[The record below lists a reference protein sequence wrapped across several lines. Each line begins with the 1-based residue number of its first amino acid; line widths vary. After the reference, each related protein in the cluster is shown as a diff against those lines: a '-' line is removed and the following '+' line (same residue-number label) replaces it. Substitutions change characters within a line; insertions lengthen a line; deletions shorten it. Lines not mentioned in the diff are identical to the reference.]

1 MSTQEEK
8 LNLTQAHE
16 GEIKGEEEQLLFL
29 KLQEGEEEKL
39 NLKQVN
45 EGEIKGEEEQLLFLK
60 LQEGKKE
67 QLLSPNLQENE
78 EHVALLAT
86 KTTEIAREQIKSSE
100 ILLDKLVNGIQEQS
114 EKPPTNKIKEALQ
127 SLKERKGKIFNNFL
141 TKINS
146 IIGNNKENS
155 STSEKVE
162 DALKNL
168 VGFSKNKSEVA
179 TKLNECGF
187 FNLDHGTQLFL
198 LKKVSQLTADRAR
211 TYAAENRLKEIDSL
225 NKSLENKSFLSKLV
239 SKETYEKSLKSNLFR
254 QVEITKT
261 EDEARK
267 KVVESEEEIQI
278 NLENLISLTNSF
290 LESGIVI
297 EDEKTKY
304 AGRESQVKDPESKKF
319 VTSFNSFAE
328 EFTSKKEI
336 ITYDESERLEGM
348 LKKFREIIELE
359 LKNDGEDVTSFEF
372 AEKVQN
378 RIDAVKQALYVE
390 RLRNIKGAPED
401 LDALNASPYGGPLLK
416 GIMRTLASRGSL
428 AAYGFAGKSIGSLA
442 LVGAGVGATMAP
454 LLVGG
459 AAAAIIGG
467 YMGRKR
473 VKEDYNER
481 VLAERESSFK
491 VSAATKEIHGKE
503 SFTGHIGRLK
513 YLQRMITSSEEA
525 KKTILELDPHAFD
538 NLDKHQQD
546 EKIRARQF
554 EAYEQLK
561 RRLQAVEFLAESN
574 RIDFGETPNEYL
586 KNATVFLEEMSKAK
600 FLLST
605 KEKDFE
611 KNTELK
617 DKIEKKKIEEVAKNL
632 LLLRSIRRKVAEKFK
647 QYSNNNIDLQS
658 MSKEEYDAFL
668 KNDHYKPLYDLFWD
682 ESAQESKSELEQLM
696 QSKEYLDILEDITL
710 NTSQDI
716 TDKFKKV
723 IGEEK
728 LDTQQKKAMTV
739 GALCGAGFFG
749 AGALVREALDYF
761 GFQSNIV
768 PVKSTRMIEN
778 DSAAAKN
785 NSTIVNNDSTL
796 TKSDS
801 TFARSESSD
810 STLARSEN
818 SDSTL
823 ARGENSDSIAKDNPA
838 IKPPE
843 APQPLPDSSIHLG
856 EGISHAL
863 YRMKCSEL
871 HNWLVSKKTPTL
883 NDEIIQEAYNQIK
896 SLPSDTQNQI
906 IATLEKLSKLQGDE
920 LVSESNSPTLNP
932 EIKSFLLG
940 YIKSLDFHNRSFKV
954 LEGDK
959 LDFEKTEDGDWE
971 IVIQRGDKK
980 IKLDEISQS
989 DDASS
994 SDSEHHNEEVEDEE
1008 VEEVEEVEDEKIIDT
1023 DIDLKKLKLSNY
1035 QKELTEQF
1043 KTSIDNAFN
1052 QAKTSINKDS
1062 DNFFSSVNQN
1072 SQDPLVNEVQKQ
1084 TVESTTT
1091 AQISNPIPS
1100 PTRNEIEGLT
1110 FDDGSRLMDQT
1121 VAQKNEVS
1129 TVSESINF
1137 EQVTEAKSHTIR
1149 KNPLGE
1155 ITTITADTP
1164 QASHEYLVPKNIKDP
1179 VVVSIA
1185 NQKAKELNWALS
1197 ALDNA
1202 GKNKNY
1208 DNYIAIKNYLEN
1220 KLKSDSEYIN
1230 KNHATDA
1237 LNYID
1242 KKYTTSSTTEVK
1254 SAPPVDVQGEK
1265 VSAHTPTEVHNE
1277 THSNENASYLKT
1289 TSQMNDQESISTSQN
1304 VQKKYF
1310 NFVNTE
1316 GKQKI
1321 SFNLDVDM
1329 SKDELFAKSNATLN
1343 ESLKYLYSEKGEA
1356 LSPVI
1361 QSEVN
1366 HRFENVVRLAAAI
1379 KEAKDSNDADLQ
1391 VVALNALEEE
1401 LKALRKLNI
1410 DTSEFKG
1417 LGYKDDI
1424 PTSLQ
1429 VIAESIKDKA
1439 VSRAAQDLI
1448 EHPPS
1453 SLKNPKNLAIQ
1464 TDRIL
1469 GNLRGKSLEPVY
1481 ASDIAP
1487 TLGGWIYQM
1496 NELST
1501 NRTLWENDFSDD
1513 FGNSAWEKFKK
1524 MESLIEKKQWGKEDP
1539 RIGKLLQN
1547 FHEKNISSIKQSLK
1561 DILPKER
1568 DSIEFRNIGGKYP
1581 ITTRLETRAKVIEDY
1596 LNEYSRYLTP
1606 KDKRE
1611 LGILLDQTAT
1621 ILNEKKVP
1629 GVQLRDVIELE
1640 NKTVASRLAN
1650 LAKKLHSNEK
1660 PHAHEIGSVIDEQKK
1675 K

>member
-1 MSTQEEK
+1 MSTQKEN
-8 LNLTQAHE
+8 LNLTQIHK
-16 GEIKGEEEQLLFL
+16 GEIKGKEEQ
-29 KLQEGEEEKL
+29 Q
-39 NLKQVN
+39 
-45 EGEIKGEEEQLLFLK
+45 
-60 LQEGKKE
+60 
-67 QLLSPNLQENE
+67 LSPNLPENE
-78 EHVALLAT
+78 EHAALLAS
-86 KTTEIAREQIKSSE
+86 KITEIAQEQIKSSE
-100 ILLDKLVNGIQEQS
+100 TLLDKLVNGILEQS
-114 EKPPTNKIKEALQ
+114 KKPPTNKIKEALQ
-127 SLKERKGKIFNNFL
+127 SLKERKEKIFNNFL

-146 IIGNNKENS
+146 IIGNNKENL

-162 DALKNL
+162 EALKNL
-168 VGFSKNKSEVA
+168 VGFSNNKPEIA
-179 TKLNECGF
+179 TKLDECGF

-198 LKKVSQLTADRAR
+198 LKKVSQLAADRAR

-225 NKSLENKSFLSKLV
+225 NKSLENKSFLNKLV
-239 SKETYEKSLKSNLFR
+239 SKETYEKAFKSNLFR
-254 QVEITKT
+254 QVVITST

-278 NLENLISLTNSF
+278 NLENLAALTNSF

-336 ITYDESERLEGM
+336 ITYGESELLEGM
-348 LKKFREIIELE
+348 LEKFREIIEVE
-359 LKNDGEDVTSFEF
+359 LKNNGEDVTSFEF

-401 LDALNASPYGGPLLK
+401 LDALKASRFGGPLLK

-538 NLDKHQQD
+538 NLDKHQED
-546 EKIRARQF
+546 EKIRARQY

-561 RRLQAVEFLAESN
+561 RRLKAVEFLSESN

-600 FLLST
+600 FLLSMN
-605 KEKDFE
+605 EKDFE
-611 KNTELK
+611 KNTALK
-617 DKIEKKKIEEVAKNL
+617 EKIEKKKIEDVAKNI

-647 QYSNNNIDLQS
+647 QYSNIDLQS

-668 KNDHYKPLYDLFWD
+668 KDNHYKPFYDLFWD
-682 ESAQESKSELEQLM
+682 ESAKESKSELEQLM
-696 QSKEYLDILEDITL
+696 ESKEYLDILEDITL

-716 TDKFKKV
+716 ADKFKKV

-728 LDTQQKKAMTV
+728 LDIQQKKAMTV

-761 GFQSNIV
+761 GFQANIV
-768 PVKSTRMIEN
+768 PVKSAQLIEN
-778 DSAAAKN
+778 DSTAAKN
-785 NSTIVNNDSTL
+785 NSSIVNSDSTL
-796 TKSDS
+796 TNSDS
-801 TFARSESSD
+801 TFARI
-810 STLARSEN
+810 EN
-818 SDSTL
+818 SDSTF
-823 ARGENSDSIAKDNPA
+823 ARIENSDSTFARIDSDSTLTNSDSTLTNSDSTFARIDSDSIAMDDPA
-838 IKPPE
+838 INPPE
-843 APQPLPDSSIHLG
+843 TPQPLPDSSIHLG
-856 EGISHAL
+856 EGVSHAL
-863 YRMKCSEL
+863 YRMKCSDL
-871 HNWLVSKKTPTL
+871 QNWLVSEKTPTI
-883 NDEIIQEAYNQIK
+883 NDEIIQKAYNQIK

-940 YIKSLDFHNRSFKV
+940 YVKSLDFHNRSFKV

-959 LDFEKTEDGDWE
+959 LDFEKTKDGNWE
-971 IVIQRGDKK
+971 IVIQRGDTK
-980 IKLDEISQS
+980 IKLDQISQS
-989 DDASS
+989 NDATSS
-994 SDSEHHNEEVEDEE
+994 GLEHHNEEFEDEE
-1008 VEEVEEVEDEKIIDT
+1008 FEDEEIIDT

-1035 QKELTEQF
+1035 QKELEEQF

-1052 QAKTSINKDS
+1052 EAKASIIKDS

-1091 AQISNPIPS
+1091 TQISNPSPS

-1110 FDDGSRLMDQT
+1110 FDDGSRLMDETVAQKNEHSIEGLTFDDGSRLMDET

-1129 TVSESINF
+1129 TVSEPINF
-1137 EQVTEAKSHTIR
+1137 EQVTKAKLYVIR
-1149 KNPLGE
+1149 KNPYGE

-1164 QASHEYLVPKNIKDP
+1164 QSSHEYLVPKNIKDP
-1179 VVVSIA
+1179 VVLSIA

-1208 DNYIAIKNYLEN
+1208 DNYIAIKNYIEN
-1220 KLKSDSEYIN
+1220 KLESDSQYIN
-1230 KNHATDA
+1230 KNLATDT

-1242 KKYTTSSTTEVK
+1242 KKYTTSSASEVK
-1254 SAPPVDVQGEK
+1254 SSPPVDEQSEK
-1265 VSAHTPTEVHNE
+1265 VSTHTPTGVHIE
-1277 THSNENASYLKT
+1277 TRSFENASYLKT
-1289 TSQMNDQESISTSQN
+1289 TSQMNDQESISTSEN

-1310 NFVNTE
+1310 NVVNIE

-1321 SFNLDVDM
+1321 SLNLDVDM
-1329 SKDELFAKSNATLN
+1329 SKDKLFAKSNTTLS
-1343 ESLKYLYSEKGEA
+1343 ESLKYLYSEKREA

-1361 QSEVN
+1361 QSEVK
-1366 HRFENVVRLAAAI
+1366 HRFENIVRLAAAI

-1439 VSRAAQDLI
+1439 VSRAAHDLI

-1487 TLGGWIYQM
+1487 TLGAWIYQM

-1524 MESLIEKKQWGKEDP
+1524 MESLIEKKQWSKEDS

-1547 FHEKNISSIKQSLK
+1547 FHEKNISSIKKSLK
-1561 DILPKER
+1561 DILPKET

-1596 LNEYSRYLTP
+1596 LNEYSKYLTP

-1611 LGILLDQTAT
+1611 LAILLDETAT
-1621 ILNEKKVP
+1621 ILNKKQVP

-1650 LAKKLHSNEK
+1650 LSRKLHSTEK

-1675 K
+1675 SNSKY